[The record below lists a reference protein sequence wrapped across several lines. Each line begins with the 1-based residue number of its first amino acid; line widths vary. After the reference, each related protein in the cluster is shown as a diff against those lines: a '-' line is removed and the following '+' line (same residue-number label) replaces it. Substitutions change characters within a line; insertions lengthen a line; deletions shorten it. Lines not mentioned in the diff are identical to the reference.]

1 MKTITNI
8 ETATLEQLEDVII
21 LNDEGLYNEVNEKKF
36 LNNGYNEEELR
47 DIITNWI
54 IRENETE

>member
-36 LNNGYNEEELR
+36 LNNEYNEEELR
-47 DIITNWI
+47 NIITNWI